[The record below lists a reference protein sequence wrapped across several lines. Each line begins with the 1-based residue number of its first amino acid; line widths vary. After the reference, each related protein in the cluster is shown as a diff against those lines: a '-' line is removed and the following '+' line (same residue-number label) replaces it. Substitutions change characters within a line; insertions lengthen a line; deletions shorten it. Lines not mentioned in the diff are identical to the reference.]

1 MKCQF
6 CNKDFKT
13 QTGFDKHM
21 CLKKSRYVNFNTLAY
36 YVWKS
41 WNKLVKIKISNDEEK
56 NKLRFI
62 NSNEYKVFEKFAG
75 YLNEINPCDCYDYLE
90 YLVKHNILPNK
101 WCSSDYFHKWVID
114 YDSREDK
121 NLGILRSKKYI
132 ENNGLDINTISESRL
147 FNLLWNGRISPWYI
161 DYIDRKIFFKL
172 NDDLFKKLEKIIEI
186 VVKT

>member
-62 NSNEYKVFEKFAG
+62 NSNEYKVFE
-75 YLNEINPCDCYDYLE
+75 
-90 YLVKHNILPNK
+90 
-101 WCSSDYFHKWVID
+101 
-114 YDSREDK
+114 
-121 NLGILRSKKYI
+121 
-132 ENNGLDINTISESRL
+132 
-147 FNLLWNGRISPWYI
+147 
-161 DYIDRKIFFKL
+161 
-172 NDDLFKKLEKIIEI
+172 
-186 VVKT
+186 